1 MDTEH
6 IQKMLDRCPN
16 EESLNTIIHVS
27 WSRAGIGF
35 GEFYIWQDENGLYIE
50 DERMGKE
57 FVRNV
62 INKII
67 DDAEIKS

>member
-1 MDTEH
+1 MDIEQ
-6 IQKMLDRCPN
+6 IQKMFDRCPD
-16 EESLNTIIHVS
+16 EESLNTIVHVC
-27 WSRAGIGF
+27 WSRTGIGV

-67 DDAEIKS
+67 DDAEIKL